1 MDEPLLVPRTVL
13 DETLSEGNL
22 KKFASAN
29 VPPFLFFFFFLS
41 VMKMDLD
48 SVRREITLPEGAEQ
62 ALGWDSQA
70 TPAMGVRKS
79 EK

>member
-1 MDEPLLVPRTVL
+1 MKEISKSLLL
-13 DETLSEGNL
+13 QM
-22 KKFASAN
+22 
-29 VPPFLFFFFFLS
+29 FLPSFFFFFFLS

-48 SVRREITLPEGAEQ
+48 SVRREITLLEGAEQ